1 MISLVHR
8 RCRCEWFAI
17 LLLSATS
24 VLSWNNEHRPQ
35 SSVPSSQRRR
45 LFTLVASSVPFLAHL
60 PADAADELFRKNP
73 LTNPLLEQIRIWEQN
88 EADNIKYG
96 GELERGEAGKLSP
109 VYSQMLV
116 PILEISA
123 ELEIMDRLL
132 STDTSQDALQ
142 RVQTILRQKRYEK
155 IEFKKIFNA
164 YGDNIY
170 YSDPDRAN
178 AYLGGG
184 ATPKNEQTLAYLQRN
199 EILTSVEDL
208 QAEVAYLLKNRKE
221 SPEDAVSLA
230 KNAAQ
235 AMRRY
240 LEVVPPSELREARDL
255 LKLQAS

>member
-1 MISLVHR
+1 MLIAISL
-8 RCRCEWFAI
+8 
-17 LLLSATS
+17 LLLPTS
-24 VLSWNNEHRPQ
+24 VWSWNNEHRSQ
-35 SSVPSSQRRR
+35 SSAPSCQRRR
-45 LFTLVASSVPFLAHL
+45 LFTLIGASVPFLTYSA
-60 PADAADELFRKNP
+60 ADAADELFRKNP
-73 LTNPLLEQIRIWEQN
+73 LTNSLLEQIRIWEQN

-96 GELERGEAGKLSP
+96 GELERGEAGKLRP
-109 VYSQMLV
+109 VYSKMLV

-123 ELEIMDRLL
+123 ELEIIDRLL
-132 STDTSQDALQ
+132 SADTSRDALD
-142 RVQTILRQKRYEK
+142 RVQTIIRQKRYEK

-199 EILTSVEDL
+199 EILTNVEDL
-208 QAEVAYLLKNRKE
+208 QAEIAYLLKNRDE

-230 KNAAQ
+230 KNASQ

-240 LEVVPPSELREARDL
+240 LEVVPPSELREAKEL